1 MTKQERIR
9 AIFGN
14 LKNYTWEV
22 NPTYSINEQDAFVLR
37 EMYGEYLALKMAY
50 EKEKARQ
57 RAKYRENAEKIKE
70 RSRERYW
77 KKKEEI
83 ARQAHERYELNKEEN
98 RAKARENYYKK
109 KGEIFNDHK

>member
-37 EMYGEYLALKMAY
+37 EMYAEYLAYKMHNEKLKRY
-50 EKEKARQ
+50 N
-57 RAKYRENAEKIKE
+57 REHYKKNAEKYRQAAKE
-70 RSRERYW
+70 RYHR
-77 KKKEEI
+77 
-83 ARQAHERYELNKEEN
+83 NVEEN
-98 RAKARENYYKK
+98 RAKARERYTKK
-109 KGEIFNDHK
+109 KGETAE

>member
-1 MTKQERIR
+1 MNNQERLR

-14 LKNYTWEV
+14 LKNLTWEV
-22 NPTYSINEQDAFVLR
+22 NPTYSINEQDASALR
-37 EMYGEYLALKMAY
+37 EMYTEYLALKMSY

-57 RAKYRENAEKIKE
+57 RAHYREHADKIKA

-77 KKKEEI
+77 KKKKEI

-98 RAKARENYYKK
+98 RAKALENYYKK
-109 KGEIFNDHK
+109 KGGIFNDYK